1 MADQN
6 SSGRPQKRLKTD
18 HQAYDPHPLG
28 SAAVDDMDSANRVS
42 GTSGSSGDTEPLSPR
57 RFAEYQGQDKLPV
70 GASGASGSR
79 HVSSRGPGLFGP
91 TSPTFPPP
99 ADRGIP
105 RFLSSL
111 DTSQQHRVQ
120 NVEDP
125 FISPQGSEGPGSPIR
140 ESIEKENTN
149 QRRVMW
155 AEQSSQSQ
163 REGQLLTAPAPP
175 FGPLERRDYE
185 RRQNSLP
192 LAQVTQGR
200 PYSMEPP
207 SVPILPQPSP
217 LKRAFVR
224 GGSVPQEIPNVPD
237 AGVGYDHSGF
247 TNRSPGTQPNRSTYA
262 GIQTESFER
271 RRMLESINVARN
283 ALSNLAASMTGKTGE
298 EARSPDDSDSE
309 VRLLPKEARRRRPS
323 LGFNFDPESERQR
336 ELEERTEAEGP
347 GPMAVI
353 GECKY
358 LWFGVIFIFVGM
370 FLCLFLY
377 SFGVIK

>member
-6 SSGRPQKRLKTD
+6 SSGRPQKRLKTG
-18 HQAYDPHPLG
+18 HQAYNPHILG
-28 SAAVDDMDSANRVS
+28 SAAVDDMDFANRDS
-42 GTSGSSGDTEPLSPR
+42 GTCGSSRDTEPLSPR
-57 RFAEYQGQDKLPV
+57 HFAEYQGQDKLPAA
-70 GASGASGSR
+70 ASGASGSR
-79 HVSSRGPGLFGP
+79 HVSSRGPRLFGP

-105 RFLSSL
+105 LFLSSL
-111 DTSQQHRVQ
+111 DTTQQHRIQ

-125 FISPQGSEGPGSPIR
+125 FKSPQGSEGLGSPNR
-140 ESIEKENTN
+140 ESIEKDSTN

-175 FGPLERRDYE
+175 FSPLEHRDYE
-185 RRQNSLP
+185 RRQISP
-192 LAQVTQGR
+192 SLAQVTPGR
-200 PYSMEPP
+200 PCSMEPP
-207 SVPILPQPSP
+207 SVPILRQPSP
-217 LKRAFVR
+217 PKRAFVR
-224 GGSVPQEIPNVPD
+224 GGSVPQEIPSVP
-237 AGVGYDHSGF
+237 GTCVGSYHSSF
-247 TNRSPGTQPNRSTYA
+247 TNRFPGTQPNRSTYA
-262 GIQTESFER
+262 GIQAESFER

-283 ALSNLAASMTGKTGE
+283 ALSNLTKSITGKTEE
-298 EARSPDDSDSE
+298 EARSPDDSDNE
-309 VRLLPKEARRRRPS
+309 VRLLSKEARRRRPS

-336 ELEERTEAEGP
+336 ELEERAEAEEP
-347 GPMAVI
+347 GPMAVV

-358 LWFGVIFIFVGM
+358 IWFVVIFIFVAM